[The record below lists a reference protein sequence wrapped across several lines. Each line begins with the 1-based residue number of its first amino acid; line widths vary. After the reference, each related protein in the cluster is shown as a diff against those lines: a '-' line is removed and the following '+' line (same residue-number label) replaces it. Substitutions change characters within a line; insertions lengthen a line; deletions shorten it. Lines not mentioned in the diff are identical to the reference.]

1 LLAEVCTRVTSGALG
16 RLAVRLGVGL
26 GAIIAVTGGAT
37 SASGPNGRV
46 VGRVRLVAATAAR
59 PLTTSYSSRTIG
71 PQGDPPPEI
80 RNVVVSLQGM
90 PATAVAPKHYE
101 LHQEGELFLPH
112 VLAIARGSLV
122 DFTNEDPFYHN
133 VFSLSRAGTFDL
145 GRFPRGQSRTRDF
158 SRPGLVKVFC
168 HLHSDMSAVVLVFD
182 HPWFTTPDDDGSFVL
197 PNVPAG
203 RHTVAVWHERVG
215 EARRSVEVPA
225 GGDATVEFELPVVEP

>member
-1 LLAEVCTRVTSGALG
+1 MAEVCIRVTSGVFGRMAA
-16 RLAVRLGVGL
+16 RLAVGMGL
-26 GAIIAVTGGAT
+26 ATIAVTGGAT
-37 SASGPNGRV
+37 SASGPSGRV
-46 VGRVRLVAATAAR
+46 VGHVRLVAAIAVR
-59 PLTTSYSSRTIG
+59 PLTISYSSCTLL
-71 PQGDPPPEI
+71 PQGDPPREI

-90 PATAVAPKHYE
+90 PATAVAPKHYQ
-101 LHQEGELFLPH
+101 LRQEGELFLPH

-168 HLHSDMSAVVLVFD
+168 HLHADMSAVILVFD
-182 HPWFTTPDDDGSFVL
+182 HPWFTTPDEDGSFVL
-197 PNVPAG
+197 ANVPPG
-203 RHTVAVWHERVG
+203 HHTVAAWHERVG
-215 EARRSVEVPA
+215 EARRSVDVPA